1 MDGETFSEH
10 DYGLVITT
18 SSKTAELEQMIK
30 QNAQAF
36 IQNGGTMSTIMD
48 IYFSPSL
55 SDMRRRLE
63 DAEEQ
68 MHQRQSESAKAADE
82 TQAANNLKRCKKD
95 MQMQEAKDLQMQ
107 EAKDFEDDATITL
120 CC

>member
-1 MDGETFSEH
+1 
-10 DYGLVITT
+10 
-18 SSKTAELEQMIK
+18 
-30 QNAQAF
+30 
-36 IQNGGTMSTIMD
+36 MSTIMD

-82 TQAANNLKRCKKD
+82 TQKAANEASAAKGKEYFKCKKLKTFEM
-95 MQMQEAKDLQMQ
+95 MQLNVMLLNLIIVQRDVDNDGIAKL
-107 EAKDFEDDATITL
+107 
-120 CC
+120 

>member
-82 TQAANNLKRCKKD
+82 TQVAQRSFCKLCKKEYFKCKKLKTLKM
-95 MQMQEAKDLQMQ
+95 MQLNVML
-107 EAKDFEDDATITL
+107 L
-120 CC
+120 NY

>member
-18 SSKTAELEQMIK
+18 SSKTVELEQMIK

-68 MHQRQSESAKAADE
+68 MHQRQ
-82 TQAANNLKRCKKD
+82 QNLQKQQMNLRKQLTKLLQLCKK
-95 MQMQEAKDLQMQ
+95 EYFKCKKL
-107 EAKDFEDDATITL
+107 KTYDDATKRL
-120 CC
+120 RVS